1 MRRRPS
7 KLACAMSVALA
18 LPAAIHA
25 QTVRGTVANAGD
37 QPVAGV
43 VVLLVDSMSRVAARG
58 LSDQRGEFRLTADH
72 AGTFRLRTLR
82 IGFRPVTSDPV
93 VLSDGSEVTR
103 RIVLSNVP
111 VALEGMRVVDRS
123 ECRAFSDSAAATFAV
138 WEQIRAALTAAQLTE
153 ASRAIVSTTVVYD
166 RTMDAAGSKVLR
178 QKSSASTSVATRAWR
193 TPPPDQLRRAGY
205 VVTQKD
211 NSVDYYAPGLDALL
225 SNVFVEDH
233 CFRLTTDRKQPAL
246 IGMLFEPTPERKK
259 VSEVR
264 GTLWV
269 DRASAEL
276 RRLELRYVNVSS
288 LQEERAGG
296 ELEFVRMRD
305 GTWAVSRWNI
315 HMPVIEQFVIP
326 GHGAEDRVTSVQ
338 VSGGSLA
345 IARRGT
351 DTLWSQ
357 PARTIVGTVLD
368 SASSKPIAGARIRDA
383 GTATEATSDS
393 RGRFTIAGM
402 IPGEHTMDVRTPS
415 LDSLNTAYPITIVTT
430 DADEPVE
437 LRVPNASQFAA
448 AVCGAANSS
457 SGGMVIGR
465 VIFSADSAARRP
477 FGGARV
483 TAEWSLDSTRAQRS
497 DVKSAADGGFRF
509 CGLPVGAALTLTA
522 TSDSAE
528 SADPTAVR
536 LSPASRLAR
545 TELVVESKAR
555 LALRGGVFAGV
566 VVFDSTRAPI
576 IGAEI
581 SLPDIGKTTLSD
593 ENGHFRIAGVVHHAR
608 IRRNRYRPSIQA

>member
-1 MRRRPS
+1 MRRRLS
-7 KLACAMSVALA
+7 KLACAMSAAVA

-25 QTVRGTVANAGD
+25 QTVRGTVADAGD

-43 VVLLVDSMSRVAARG
+43 VVLLVDSTSRVAARG
-58 LSDQRGEFRLTADH
+58 LSDQRGEFRLTADR

-259 VSEVR
+259 GLGGSRHAVGGPRV
-264 GTLWV
+264 GGAATA
-269 DRASAEL
+269 RASVRECFVTAG
-276 RRLELRYVNVSS
+276 
-288 LQEERAGG
+288 RAGWRRAR
-296 ELEFVRMRD
+296 VRAD
-305 GTWAVSRWNI
+305 
-315 HMPVIEQFVIP
+315 
-326 GHGAEDRVTSVQ
+326 
-338 VSGGSLA
+338 
-345 IARRGT
+345 ARRH
-351 DTLWSQ
+351 
-357 PARTIVGTVLD
+357 VGSESVEH
-368 SASSKPIAGARIRDA
+368 SHAGD
-383 GTATEATSDS
+383 
-393 RGRFTIAGM
+393 
-402 IPGEHTMDVRTPS
+402 
-415 LDSLNTAYPITIVTT
+415 
-430 DADEPVE
+430 
-437 LRVPNASQFAA
+437 
-448 AVCGAANSS
+448 
-457 SGGMVIGR
+457 
-465 VIFSADSAARRP
+465 
-477 FGGARV
+477 
-483 TAEWSLDSTRAQRS
+483 
-497 DVKSAADGGFRF
+497 
-509 CGLPVGAALTLTA
+509 
-522 TSDSAE
+522 
-528 SADPTAVR
+528 
-536 LSPASRLAR
+536 
-545 TELVVESKAR
+545 
-555 LALRGGVFAGV
+555 
-566 VVFDSTRAPI
+566 
-576 IGAEI
+576 
-581 SLPDIGKTTLSD
+581 
-593 ENGHFRIAGVVHHAR
+593 
-608 IRRNRYRPSIQA
+608 